1 MFNAFPNLGGTWEGR
16 GKTRHSMALGNASTN
31 IILGRGDP
39 TQFAQPYTTRFRVRG
54 YPAYRQSS
62 AIWAQTLDTNA
73 QAVVLSSP
81 VGFTKMKL
89 RCWQLPTTNM
99 SHGTPQR
106 SRPSAHNVEAV
117 AVVAKLV
124 KKMSENEPAENPS
137 AFVTKG
143 CPNAMHINK
152 LFDNCLRQRLRASLV
167 LSPPAP
173 QPPKPPPKNFERQ
186 TCCCV
191 SIRSP
196 PLTAAHRR
204 KSSNVRCYRNY
215 T

>member
-81 VGFTKMKL
+81 VGFHEDEATVRMA
-89 RCWQLPTTNM
+89 TV
-99 SHGTPQR
+99 HGHS
-106 SRPSAHNVEAV
+106 SRSAHNVEAV

-152 LFDNCLRQRLRASLV
+152 LFDNCLRQRLRASQNCEC
-167 LSPPAP
+167 S
-173 QPPKPPPKNFERQ
+173 
-186 TCCCV
+186 T
-191 SIRSP
+191 
-196 PLTAAHRR
+196 
-204 KSSNVRCYRNY
+204 
-215 T
+215 

>member
-1 MFNAFPNLGGTWEGR
+1 MSLYWRCMFNAFPNLGVTWEGR

-89 RCWQLPTTNM
+89 RCW
-99 SHGTPQR
+99 HHHCR
-106 SRPSAHNVEAV
+106 AI

-152 LFDNCLRQRLRASLV
+152 LFDNCLRQRLRAS
-167 LSPPAP
+167 
-173 QPPKPPPKNFERQ
+173 QNCERS
-186 TCCCV
+186 T
-191 SIRSP
+191 
-196 PLTAAHRR
+196 
-204 KSSNVRCYRNY
+204 
-215 T
+215 